1 MHYDADILDDYLH
14 GELDDQRDAGIH
26 AHLEQCAAC
35 RMLYNEIAV
44 IRDSLRTSPLAA
56 EREFPPTIKAQVW
69 EAIRNTPPSPIAR
82 FRSLW
87 RPMLLVPLAAVMAV
101 VVYLASPTHTGAQ
114 PTVTAAY
121 LLEQHAAGT
130 AVNPLADRGLVVPA
144 SAASGEL
151 SSGLI
156 TDAADVGSGR

>member
-1 MHYDADILDDYLH
+1 MHYDADILDDYIH
-14 GELDDQRDAGIH
+14 GELDDQRDADIH
-26 AHLEQCAAC
+26 AHLEQCDAC
-35 RMLYNEIAV
+35 RALYNEIAA
-44 IRDSLRTSPLAA
+44 IRDALRVSPLAH
-56 EREFPPTIKAQVW
+56 EREMPPTVKAQVW
-69 EAIRNTPPSPIAR
+69 EAIRNAPPSPMAR
-82 FRSLW
+82 VRMLW

-101 VVYLASPTHTGAQ
+101 VVYLAAPTHTGAQ

-144 SAASGEL
+144 STATGEL

-156 TDAADVGSGR
+156 EDAADVGPGR